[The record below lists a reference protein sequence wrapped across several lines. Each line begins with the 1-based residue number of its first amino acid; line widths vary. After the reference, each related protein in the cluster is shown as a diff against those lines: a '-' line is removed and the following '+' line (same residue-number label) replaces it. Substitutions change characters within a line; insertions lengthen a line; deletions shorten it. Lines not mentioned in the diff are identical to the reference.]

1 MKAEDTKT
9 ELIKLAVNILGH
21 NHSHG
26 HHHSHET
33 QGKNLVYSILL
44 NLTITIAQVIGGI
57 LSGSLALISDAL
69 HNFSDVISLG
79 FSLIA
84 HKLSHKKATEDQTF
98 GYKRAELIA
107 AFVNALVLIVVAL
120 FLIYGAIERFYNVH
134 IIKPDLVIW
143 MSVLGI
149 VVNGGSVLLLQK
161 DAEHNINMK
170 SAYLHLLTDM
180 MASVAV
186 LIGGLLMKYFGW
198 NWVDGVLTIL
208 IGIYL
213 IVVGYDLLK
222 TSTKMLMLFTP
233 EHIDIKEI
241 VYEVDKISNGGK
253 LHHIHVWH
261 LNDDELHLEAHLD
274 CSEDIKLS
282 EFDELLHKIE
292 AVLLEKFHINH
303 INIQP
308 EFKKEDPKDIIVQ
321 D

>member
-1 MKAEDTKT
+1 
-9 ELIKLAVNILGH
+9 LGH
-21 NHSHG
+21 DHSHG
-26 HHHSHET
+26 HHHKHEV

-44 NLTITIAQVIGGI
+44 NLVITIAQIVGGI
-57 LSGSLALISDAL
+57 ISGSLALISDAL
-69 HNFSDVISLG
+69 HNFSDVLSLG
-79 FSLIA
+79 FSLVA
-84 HKLSHKKATEDQTF
+84 HKLSRKKATEDQTF

-107 AFVNALVLIVVAL
+107 AFVNASTLIIVA
-120 FLIYGAIERFYNVH
+120 FILIYGAIQRFINPKT
-134 IIKPDLVIW
+134 IESSLVIW
-143 MSVLGI
+143 LAILGI

-161 DAEHNINMK
+161 DAENNINMK

-186 LIGGLLMKYFGW
+186 LVGGLLMKFFGW
-198 NWVDGVLTIL
+198 FWVDSVMTIL

-233 EHIDIKEI
+233 EEIDIKEI
-241 VYEVDKISNGGK
+241 VEEVHKIPGAGK

-274 CSEDIKLS
+274 CTEDIKMS
-282 EFDELLHKIE
+282 EFDDLLHKIE
-292 AVLLEKFHINH
+292 AVLFEKFHINH

-308 EFKKEDPKDIIVQ
+308 EFKKEDSKETIVQ

>member
-1 MKAEDTKT
+1 M
-9 ELIKLAVNILGH
+9 GH
-21 NHSHG
+21 DHSHG
-26 HHHSHET
+26 HHHKHEM

-44 NLTITIAQVIGGI
+44 NLLITIAQIVGGI
-57 LSGSLALISDAL
+57 ISGSLALISDAL
-69 HNFSDVISLG
+69 HNFSDVLSLG

-84 HKLSHKKATEDQTF
+84 HKLSIKEATEDQTF

-107 AFVNALVLIVVAL
+107 AFINASTLIIVAL
-120 FLIYGAIERFYNVH
+120 ILIYGAIERFINPK
-134 IIKPDLVIW
+134 IIESGLVIW
-143 MSVLGI
+143 LAILGI

-161 DAEHNINMK
+161 DAENNINMK

-186 LIGGLLMKYFGW
+186 LVGGLLMKFFGW
-198 NWVDGVLTIL
+198 FWVDSVMTIL

-222 TSTKMLMLFTP
+222 TSTKMLMLFKP
-233 EHIDIKEI
+233 EEIDIKEI
-241 VYEVDKISNGGK
+241 VEEVHKIPGAGK

-261 LNDDELHLEAHLD
+261 LNDEELHLEAHLD
-274 CSEDIKLS
+274 CIEDIKMS
-282 EFDELLHKIE
+282 EFDVLLHKIE
-292 AVLLEKFHINH
+292 AVLSEKFHINH

-308 EFKKEDPKDIIVQ
+308 EFKKDDSKETIVQ